1 MNSPPLRGGTIHRAY
16 RVRLF
21 NAVKLS
27 ILTWDSIEK
36 EQLLGSRKK
45 MDTYNLTFTKYSKK
59 TFAGQAGRIHQ

>member
-1 MNSPPLRGGTIHRAY
+1 MNSPLRGGTIHRAY

-59 TFAGQAGRIHQ
+59 TFAGQAGRTHQ

>member
-16 RVRLF
+16 CVRLF

-59 TFAGQAGRIHQ
+59 TFAGQAGRTHQ